1 MTSKVIRISS
11 RAIEIIQ
18 LVAMIGLFIPW
29 ITNSPVLT
37 NPWLYVIWVLLCGI
51 GFLLVYKWKQR
62 KVIKK
67 ALFVESTILLL
78 WLIITALIFATVHS
92 MP

>member
-11 RAIEIIQ
+11 RAIEVIQ

-29 ITNSPVLT
+29 VTNSPVLT
-37 NPWLYVIWVLLCGI
+37 NPWIYVIWVLLCGV

-67 ALFVESTILLL
+67 VLLVESTILLL
-78 WLIITALIFATVHS
+78 WLIITALIFATTHS

>member
-1 MTSKVIRISS
+1 MTSKVIRIASWT
-11 RAIEIIQ
+11 IEIIQ

-29 ITNSPVLT
+29 ITNSPILT
-37 NPWLYVIWVLLCGI
+37 NPWIYIVWVLLCGV
-51 GFLLVYKWKQR
+51 GFLLIFKWKQR

-67 ALFVESTILLL
+67 VLLIESSVLFL
-78 WLIITALIFATVHS
+78 WLIVTALIFAATNS